1 MTYCL
6 CSWPAKKYQYI
17 CPPPL
22 PKAKKDHDDGE
33 AGALTGED
41 YDLMLHFAIGHMR
54 RLDGALPDF
63 DDGEKL
69 LDFFAGIGKHR

>member
-1 MTYCL
+1 MQLACEEVSVHL
-6 CSWPAKKYQYI
+6 PAA
-17 CPPPL
+17 PPESQ
-22 PKAKKDHDDGE
+22 DDGE